1 MADYK
6 PIPNTRRE
14 FMNKL
19 INPYAEAALGNPNQV
34 YSETAA
40 PGTPSFNRAYEI
52 SQKGDTDMN
61 VSVGLEDMDNAIQW
75 QFDNVLKLSVV
86 QNNQRKVVPVIYG
99 SPERWKSIQA
109 DGYFRDKD
117 NKIQV
122 PLVIYRRDTVEPV
135 RNVGNKID
143 GNVVKNFILARRS
156 YNKHD
161 IYSNFSLLNNRIPE
175 KSYSVVPVP
184 DYVNVTY
191 QCLVYTYFVEQMNK
205 LVEAINFSSY
215 SYWGD
220 PSGKYMFRTVVD
232 SFGNNINVEVGE
244 DRLVKSEFKITL
256 NGYIIPDSL
265 NREMAVVNRTF
276 GPSQIAF
283 GVELA
288 QTSGEYKLE
297 LPKR

>member
-1 MADYK
+1 MSEYK
-6 PIPNTRRE
+6 PTPNTRRK

-19 INPYAEAALGNPNQV
+19 VTPYPEAALGNPNQL
-34 YSETAA
+34 YSEASA
-40 PGTPSFNRAYEI
+40 PGTPQFNRAYEI
-52 SQKGDTDMN
+52 SQKGDVDMN
-61 VSVGLEDMDNAIQW
+61 VAVGLQDMDDSIQW
-75 QFDNVLKLSVV
+75 QFDNVLKLSVI
-86 QNNQRKVVPVIYG
+86 QNGLRKVVPVIYG

-109 DGYFRDKD
+109 DGYFRDKE

-122 PLVIYRRDTVEPV
+122 PLIIYRRDGIEPV
-135 RNVGNKID
+135 RNIGNKID
-143 GNVVKNFILARRS
+143 GNTVKNLMLVRKS
-156 YNKHD
+156 YNKYD
-161 IYSNFSLLNNRIPE
+161 IYNNFNLLNNRVPE
-175 KSYSVVPVP
+175 KAYVVSPIP

-191 QCLVYTYFVEQMNK
+191 QCLVYTYFIEQMNE

-220 PSGKYMFRTVVD
+220 PTKYMFKTSID
-232 SFGNNINVEVGE
+232 NFTNNVNVEAGE

-265 NREMAVVNRTF
+265 NREVAAANRSF

-288 QTSGEYKLE
+288 QSTGEYKLE
-297 LPKR
+297 LPKK

>member
-1 MADYK
+1 MSEYK
-6 PIPNTRRE
+6 PTPNTRRE

-19 INPYAEAALGNPNQV
+19 VTPYPEAALGNPNQV

-40 PGTPSFNRAYEI
+40 PGTPQFNRAYEI
-52 SQKGDTDMN
+52 SQKGDVDAN
-61 VSVGLEDMDNAIQW
+61 ISVGLQDMDDSIQW
-75 QFDNVLKLSVV
+75 QFDNVLKLSVK
-86 QNNQRKVVPVIYG
+86 QNGQKKQVPVIYG

-109 DGYFRDKD
+109 DGYYRDKD
-117 NKIQV
+117 NKIQA
-122 PLVIYRRDTVEPV
+122 PLIIYKRSGLEPV
-135 RNVGNKID
+135 KNIGNKID
-143 GNVVKNFILARRS
+143 GNTVKNLMLTRRS
-156 YNKHD
+156 YNKYD
-161 IYSNFSLLNNRIPE
+161 IYNNFNLLNNRVPE
-175 KSYSVVPVP
+175 KAYTVVPVP

-191 QCLVYTYFVEQMNK
+191 DCLIYTYFVEQMNE

-220 PSGKYMFRTVVD
+220 PTKYMFRTAIAA
-232 SFGNNINVEVGE
+232 FTNNVTVEAGE
-244 DRLVKSEFKITL
+244 DRLVKSEFKIVL

-265 NREMAVVNRTF
+265 NREVAAANRSF

-288 QTSGEYKLE
+288 QSTGEYKLE